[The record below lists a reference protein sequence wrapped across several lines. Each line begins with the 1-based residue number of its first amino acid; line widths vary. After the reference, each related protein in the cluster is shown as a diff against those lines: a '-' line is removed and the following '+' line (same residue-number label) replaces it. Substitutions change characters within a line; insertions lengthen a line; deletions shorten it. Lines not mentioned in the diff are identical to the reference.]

1 MHNNVMRSNYF
12 KPVIRR
18 ITIMMLLVC
27 ICVLCEKIIDANR
40 KVEASRAL
48 INRITND
55 KFKYVCDTLS
65 KTDEYETY
73 HKAYHI
79 GDIVIE

>member
-1 MHNNVMRSNYF
+1 MHNNVMRSNYV
-12 KPVIRR
+12 KLVIR
-18 ITIMMLLVC
+18 ITIMMLLAC
-27 ICVLCEKIIDANR
+27 ICVLGEKLIDANR
-40 KVEASRAL
+40 KVEASRVL

-65 KTDEYETY
+65 KTDEYEAY

-79 GDIVIE
+79 DDIVIE

>member
-1 MHNNVMRSNYF
+1 MHNNVMRSNYV
-12 KPVIRR
+12 KLVIR
-18 ITIMMLLVC
+18 IAIMMLLAC
-27 ICVLCEKIIDANR
+27 ICVLGEKLIDANR
-40 KVEASRAL
+40 KVEASRVL

-65 KTDEYETY
+65 KTDEYEAY

-79 GDIVIE
+79 DDIVIE

>member
-1 MHNNVMRSNYF
+1 MHNNVMRSNYV
-12 KPVIRR
+12 KPVIR
-18 ITIMMLLVC
+18 IVIMMLLVC
-27 ICVLCEKIIDANR
+27 ICVLGEKLIDANR
-40 KVEASRAL
+40 KVEASRVL

-55 KFKYVCDTLS
+55 NFKYVCDTLS
-65 KTDEYETY
+65 KTDEYEAY

>member
-1 MHNNVMRSNYF
+1 MHNNVMRSNYV
-12 KPVIRR
+12 KPVIR
-18 ITIMMLLVC
+18 IAIMMLLVC
-27 ICVLCEKIIDANR
+27 ICVLGENLIDANR
-40 KVEASRAL
+40 KAEASRVL

-73 HKAYHI
+73 YKAYHI

>member
-1 MHNNVMRSNYF
+1 MRSNYV
-12 KPVIRR
+12 KHVIRR
-18 ITIMMLLVC
+18 ITIMALLVC
-27 ICVLCEKIIDANR
+27 ICVLGEKLIDANK

-65 KTDEYETY
+65 KTDEYEAY

>member
-1 MHNNVMRSNYF
+1 MRSNYV
-12 KPVIRR
+12 KHVIR
-18 ITIMMLLVC
+18 IAIMMLLVC
-27 ICVLCEKIIDANR
+27 ICVLGEKLIDANR
-40 KVEASRAL
+40 KVEASRVL

-65 KTDEYETY
+65 KTEEYEVY
-73 HKAYHI
+73 YKAYYI

>member
-1 MHNNVMRSNYF
+1 MHNNIMRSNYV
-12 KPVIRR
+12 KYVIR
-18 ITIMMLLVC
+18 IAIMMLLAC
-27 ICVLCEKIIDANR
+27 ICVLGEKLIDANR
-40 KVEASRAL
+40 KVEASRVL

-65 KTDEYETY
+65 KTDEYEDY

>member
-1 MHNNVMRSNYF
+1 MHNNVMRSNYV
-12 KPVIRR
+12 KLVIR
-18 ITIMMLLVC
+18 IAIMMLLAC
-27 ICVLCEKIIDANR
+27 ICVLGEKLIDANR

-65 KTDEYETY
+65 KTDEYEAY
-73 HKAYHI
+73 YKAYHI
-79 GDIVIE
+79 DDIVIE

>member
-1 MHNNVMRSNYF
+1 MRSNYV
-12 KPVIRR
+12 KLVIR
-18 ITIMMLLVC
+18 IAIMMLLAC
-27 ICVLCEKIIDANR
+27 ICVLGEKIIDANR
-40 KVEASRAL
+40 KVEASRVL

-65 KTDEYETY
+65 KTEEYEAY

-79 GDIVIE
+79 DDIVIE

>member
-1 MHNNVMRSNYF
+1 MHNNVMRSNYV
-12 KPVIRR
+12 KHVIR
-18 ITIMMLLVC
+18 IAIMMLLVC
-27 ICVLCEKIIDANR
+27 ICVLGEKLIDANR

-65 KTDEYETY
+65 KTDEYEAY
-73 HKAYHI
+73 YKAYHI

>member
-1 MHNNVMRSNYF
+1 MRSNYV
-12 KPVIRR
+12 KHVIR
-18 ITIMMLLVC
+18 IAIMMLLVC
-27 ICVLCEKIIDANR
+27 ICVLGEKLIDANR
-40 KVEASRAL
+40 KVEASRVL

-65 KTDEYETY
+65 KTEEYEVY
-73 HKAYHI
+73 YKAYHI

>member
-1 MHNNVMRSNYF
+1 MRSNYV
-12 KPVIRR
+12 KHVIRR
-18 ITIMMLLVC
+18 ITIMALLAC
-27 ICVLCEKIIDANR
+27 ICVLGEKLIDANR
-40 KVEASRAL
+40 KAEASRVL

-65 KTDEYETY
+65 KTDEYEAY

>member
-1 MHNNVMRSNYF
+1 MHNNVMRINYV
-12 KPVIRR
+12 KLVIR
-18 ITIMMLLVC
+18 IAIMMLLAC
-27 ICVLCEKIIDANR
+27 ICVLGEKLIDANR
-40 KVEASRAL
+40 KVESSRAL

-65 KTDEYETY
+65 KTDEYEAY
-73 HKAYHI
+73 YKAYHI

>member
-1 MHNNVMRSNYF
+1 MHNNVMRSNYV
-12 KPVIRR
+12 KLVIR
-18 ITIMMLLVC
+18 IAIMMLLAC
-27 ICVLCEKIIDANR
+27 ICVLGEKLIDANR

-65 KTDEYETY
+65 KTDEYEAY

-79 GDIVIE
+79 DDIVIE

>member
-1 MHNNVMRSNYF
+1 MHNNIMRSNYV
-12 KPVIRR
+12 KLVIR
-18 ITIMMLLVC
+18 IAIMMLLAC
-27 ICVLCEKIIDANR
+27 ICVFDEKLIDANR

-65 KTDEYETY
+65 KTDEYEAY

-79 GDIVIE
+79 DDIVIE

>member
-1 MHNNVMRSNYF
+1 MHNNVMRSNYV
-12 KPVIRR
+12 KHVIR
-18 ITIMMLLVC
+18 IAIMMLLVC
-27 ICVLCEKIIDANR
+27 ICVLGEKLIDANR
-40 KVEASRAL
+40 KVEASRVL

-65 KTDEYETY
+65 KTEEYEVY
-73 HKAYHI
+73 YKAYHI

>member
-1 MHNNVMRSNYF
+1 MHNIVMRSNYV
-12 KPVIRR
+12 KHVIR
-18 ITIMMLLVC
+18 IAIMMLLVC
-27 ICVLCEKIIDANR
+27 ICVLGEKLIDANR
-40 KVEASRAL
+40 KVEASRVL

-65 KTDEYETY
+65 KTDEYEAY
-73 HKAYHI
+73 NKAYHI

>member
-1 MHNNVMRSNYF
+1 MHNIVMRSNYV
-12 KPVIRR
+12 KHVIR
-18 ITIMMLLVC
+18 IAIMMLLVC
-27 ICVLCEKIIDANR
+27 ICVLGEKLIDANR
-40 KVEASRAL
+40 KVEASRIL

-65 KTDEYETY
+65 KTDEYEAY
-73 HKAYHI
+73 YKSYHI

>member
-1 MHNNVMRSNYF
+1 MYNNIMRSNYV
-12 KPVIRR
+12 KHVIR
-18 ITIMMLLVC
+18 IVIMMLLVC
-27 ICVLCEKIIDANR
+27 ICVLGEKLIDANR
-40 KVEASRAL
+40 KVEASRVL

-79 GDIVIE
+79 DDIVIE

>member
-1 MHNNVMRSNYF
+1 MHNNVMRSNYV
-12 KPVIRR
+12 KHVIRR
-18 ITIMMLLVC
+18 ITIMMLLVF
-27 ICVLCEKIIDANR
+27 ICVLGEKLIDANR
-40 KVEASRAL
+40 KVEASRVL

-65 KTDEYETY
+65 KTDEYEVY

>member
-1 MHNNVMRSNYF
+1 MHNNVMRSNYV
-12 KPVIRR
+12 KHVIR
-18 ITIMMLLVC
+18 IAIMMLLVC
-27 ICVLCEKIIDANR
+27 ICVLGEKLIDANR
-40 KVEASRAL
+40 KVEASRVL

-65 KTDEYETY
+65 KTDEYEAY
-73 HKAYHI
+73 NKAYHI

>member
-1 MHNNVMRSNYF
+1 MRSNYV
-12 KPVIRR
+12 KYVIR
-18 ITIMMLLVC
+18 IAIMMLLVC
-27 ICVLCEKIIDANR
+27 ICVLGEKLIDANR
-40 KVEASRAL
+40 KVEASRVL

-65 KTDEYETY
+65 KTDEYEDY
-73 HKAYHI
+73 HKTYHI

>member
-1 MHNNVMRSNYF
+1 MRSNYV
-12 KPVIRR
+12 KPIIR
-18 ITIMMLLVC
+18 IAIMMLLAC
-27 ICVLCEKIIDANR
+27 ICILCEKLIDANR
-40 KVEASRAL
+40 KAEASRVL

-65 KTDEYETY
+65 KTEEYEAY

-79 GDIVIE
+79 DDIVIE

>member
-1 MHNNVMRSNYF
+1 MHNNVMRSNYV
-12 KPVIRR
+12 KLIIR
-18 ITIMMLLVC
+18 IAIMMLLVC
-27 ICVLCEKIIDANR
+27 ICVLGEKLIDANR
-40 KVEASRAL
+40 KVEASRVL

-65 KTDEYETY
+65 KTDEYEAY
-73 HKAYHI
+73 YKSYHI

>member
-1 MHNNVMRSNYF
+1 
-12 KPVIRR
+12 
-18 ITIMMLLVC
+18 MMLVLILVLLELSLW
-27 ICVLCEKIIDANR
+27 VLGEKLIDANR
-40 KVEASRAL
+40 KVEASRVL

-65 KTDEYETY
+65 KTDEYEAY
-73 HKAYHI
+73 NKAYHI

>member
-1 MHNNVMRSNYF
+1 MRSNYI
-12 KPVIRR
+12 KHVIR
-18 ITIMMLLVC
+18 IAIMMLLVC
-27 ICVLCEKIIDANR
+27 ICVLGEKLIDANR
-40 KVEASRAL
+40 KVEASRVL

-65 KTDEYETY
+65 KTEEYEVY
-73 HKAYHI
+73 YKAYHI

>member
-1 MHNNVMRSNYF
+1 MRSNYV
-12 KPVIRR
+12 KLVIR
-18 ITIMMLLVC
+18 IAIMMLLAC
-27 ICVLCEKIIDANR
+27 ICVLGEKLIDANR
-40 KVEASRAL
+40 KVEASRVL

-65 KTDEYETY
+65 KTDEYEAY

-79 GDIVIE
+79 DDIVIE

>member
-1 MHNNVMRSNYF
+1 MHNNVMRSNYV
-12 KPVIRR
+12 KLVIR
-18 ITIMMLLVC
+18 IAIMMLLAC
-27 ICVLCEKIIDANR
+27 ICVLGEKIIDANR
-40 KVEASRAL
+40 KVEASRVL

-65 KTDEYETY
+65 KTEEYEAY

-79 GDIVIE
+79 DDIVIE

>member
-1 MHNNVMRSNYF
+1 MHNNVMRSNYV
-12 KPVIRR
+12 KYVIR
-18 ITIMMLLVC
+18 IAIMMLLVC
-27 ICVLCEKIIDANR
+27 ICVLGEKLIDANR
-40 KVEASRAL
+40 KVEASRVL

-65 KTDEYETY
+65 KTDEYEVY

>member
-1 MHNNVMRSNYF
+1 MRSNYV
-12 KPVIRR
+12 KHVIR
-18 ITIMMLLVC
+18 IVIMMLLVC
-27 ICVLCEKIIDANR
+27 ICVLGENLIDANR
-40 KVEASRAL
+40 KVEASRVL

-65 KTDEYETY
+65 KTDEYEAY

>member
-1 MHNNVMRSNYF
+1 MHNNVMRSNYV
-12 KPVIRR
+12 KLVIR
-18 ITIMMLLVC
+18 IAIMMLLAC
-27 ICVLCEKIIDANR
+27 ICVLGEKIIDANR
-40 KVEASRAL
+40 KVEASRVL

-65 KTDEYETY
+65 KTDEYEAY

-79 GDIVIE
+79 DDIVIE

>member
-1 MHNNVMRSNYF
+1 MHNNVMRSNYV
-12 KPVIRR
+12 KPVIR
-18 ITIMMLLVC
+18 IAIMALLAC
-27 ICVLCEKIIDANR
+27 ICVLGEKLIDANR

-65 KTDEYETY
+65 KTDEYEAY

-79 GDIVIE
+79 DDIVIE